1 MRRLIGGDW
10 KRRAEAISPGWV
22 IELAVTLMC
31 IGLSGLLRVLL
42 DVLAPGAL
50 PFGLVYPVALLATL
64 LAGWRAGLATLL
76 TAGLAAWYFVL
87 PPRFSFAL
95 NDHATA
101 VSVAAFFVSGAIEVA
116 LAAAMM
122 SELQARL
129 AERDLLLREVDH
141 RVKNNFQMVVSLLE
155 LQAFKAEDPA
165 LKAGLSDAARRVIGV
180 ARAHR
185 RLYSAGASSEF
196 IDLGAY
202 LRELCDDLADAG
214 LSGASVA
221 IVCQADPF
229 RISRDRA
236 VAIGAIVNELVT
248 NAQKHAFTQAEAGTI
263 KIILQADSSGAAVT
277 VSDNGSG
284 LPDDY
289 QARSGLGHRLMSGL
303 VRQAEGVLTTNPGPG
318 ASFTL
323 KLSA

>member
-10 KRRAEAISPGWV
+10 VRRAAGVAPSWS
-22 IELAVTLMC
+22 IELGVTLMC
-31 IGLSGLLRVLL
+31 IGLSGLARVVL
-42 DVLAPGAL
+42 DQFAPGAL

-64 LAGWRAGLATLL
+64 LAGWRAGLATLIV
-76 TAGLAAWYFVL
+76 AGVGAWYFVL

-95 NDHATA
+95 TDHLMA
-101 VSVAAFFVSGAIEVA
+101 VNVGAFFVSGAVEVA
-116 LAAAMM
+116 LAAIMM
-122 SELQARL
+122 AELQTRL

-165 LKAGLSDAARRVIGV
+165 LKAGLADAARRVIGV

-185 RLYSAGASSEF
+185 RLYSAGASSES

-202 LRELCDDLADAG
+202 LGALCEDLDDAG
-214 LSGASVA
+214 LTAGAIA
-221 IVCQADPF
+221 ILCEAEPF
-229 RISRDRA
+229 HISRDRA

-248 NAQKHAFTQAEAGTI
+248 NAQKHAFVPG
-263 KIILQADSSGAAVT
+263 DSGEIRIVLRVETGGAALT
-277 VSDNGSG
+277 VSDNGCG

-289 QARSGLGHRLMSGL
+289 QSRSGLGHRLMSGL
-303 VRQAEGVLTTNPGPG
+303 VRQAEASLTTNPGPS

-323 KLSA
+323 KLTV